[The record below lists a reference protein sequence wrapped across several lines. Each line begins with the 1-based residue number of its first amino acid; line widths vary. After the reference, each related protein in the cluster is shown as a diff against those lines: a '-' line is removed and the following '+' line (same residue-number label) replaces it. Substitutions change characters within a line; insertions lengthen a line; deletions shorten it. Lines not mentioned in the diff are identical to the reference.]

1 MPCDGCHMLGCEK
14 SVCTRLIRQYM
25 TYLWVSTWDSQIQYI
40 YKKKKTHPGDPDTQI
55 VLTLSQPP
63 ATVYSHLKLSHVAN
77 QYLPD
82 ACSALLAE
90 SPLYLGFSTVSVP
103 GLRLGPD
110 SASCQDSPLFRAFLS
125 SLLGHSQ
132 DQDIQK
138 RQLPIGWKLAGTVQ
152 GPA

>member
-1 MPCDGCHMLGCEK
+1 MRESN
-14 SVCTRLIRQYM
+14 SVYE
-25 TYLWVSTWDSQIQYI
+25 
-40 YKKKKTHPGDPDTQI
+40 KKKTHLGDPDTQI

-63 ATVYSHLKLSHVAN
+63 ATFYSHLKLSHVAN
-77 QYLPD
+77 QCLPD

-90 SPLYLGFSTVSVP
+90 SPLYLGFSTVSIP

-110 SASCQDSPLFRAFLS
+110 SASCQDSTLSIAFLS

-132 DQDIQK
+132 DQDIQE

-152 GPA
+152 GPT